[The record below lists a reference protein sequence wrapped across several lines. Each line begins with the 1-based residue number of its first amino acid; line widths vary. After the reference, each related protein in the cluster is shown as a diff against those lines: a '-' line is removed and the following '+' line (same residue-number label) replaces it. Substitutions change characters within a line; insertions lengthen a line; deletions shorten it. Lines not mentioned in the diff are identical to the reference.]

1 MVIKLSQRNS
11 HFRVEKV
18 KGKGTSPWSVIFSNS
33 VYLCILA
40 SLLLLMFWT
49 GFVLP
54 SCADE
59 TNENEHIVP
68 TVGGPSGCCCQICLH
83 NVSRAWARQTSFW
96 WYAST
101 HLRTTNRI
109 LIKIKTI
116 LLVFEIFS
124 PLGWFH
130 AMTCDKRVV
139 TVFSF
144 RAPPYQCREMLS
156 RRINFVINSKRPWT
170 HLHRLG
176 TRTKQV
182 SYLI

>member
-18 KGKGTSPWSVIFSNS
+18 KGKGTSGRWFSPTVFIYVFYS
-33 VYLCILA
+33 IPLA
-40 SLLLLMFWT
+40 SHVLNGVHPAILCWWIKWEWT
-49 GFVLP
+49 YRSHGRRSF
-54 SCADE
+54 C
-59 TNENEHIVP
+59 
-68 TVGGPSGCCCQICLH
+68 CCCQICLH

-101 HLRTTNRI
+101 HQRTTHGI

-130 AMTCDKRVV
+130 AMTCVISV
-139 TVFSF
+139 LLQYSHL
-144 RAPPYQCREMLS
+144 EHH
-156 RRINFVINSKRPWT
+156 RINAERCYREESILSSSLRKDWYSAQKLCF
-170 HLHRLG
+170 L
-176 TRTKQV
+176 
-182 SYLI
+182 